1 MSVRLSAALSGA
13 VEAQLAA
20 RTRILENG
28 AASVGWK
35 TAASI
40 PGIDADEGVDGSI
53 FGFLTSDTTLTAG
66 SQVDAGV
73 TVELC
78 AEVELAVGVGHDVIP
93 DTDFDTVAA
102 AVPGIAGRPS
112 TRQRIGAWVD
122 GSFWFEAG
130 WSKSRPRLSM
140 RAQCAHRRLRCSLPK
155 ATRARSPMPIRD
167 ADGHSWGFITD
178 RAACRR
184 CASVPAIVIH
194 RQEVSPMNAV
204 SAVGAPLQC
213 TIARLR

>member
-1 MSVRLSAALSGA
+1 MSVRLSPALSGA

-53 FGFLTSDTTLTAG
+53 FGSLTSDTTLTAG

-73 TVELC
+73 TVDLC

-93 DTDFDTVAA
+93 DTDYDAN
-102 AVPGIAGRPS
+102 GDSLGR
-112 TRQRIGAWVD
+112 
-122 GSFWFEAG
+122 
-130 WSKSRPRLSM
+130 
-140 RAQCAHRRLRCSLPK
+140 
-155 ATRARSPMPIRD
+155 
-167 ADGHSWGFITD
+167 ITD
-178 RAACRR
+178 
-184 CASVPAIVIH
+184 
-194 RQEVSPMNAV
+194 
-204 SAVGAPLQC
+204 
-213 TIARLR
+213 